1 MHVIITA
8 TAPTIDAPM
17 DARFGRAAY
26 FLRVNTETLDAEALS
41 NPASTASGGAGTQAA
56 QFVARQHVGA
66 IISGDFGPKALS
78 VLNATG
84 MALYLSDSSLTVRD
98 VIHRFKN
105 GLLEQV
111 THNVER

>member
-1 MHVIITA
+1 MFVIITA
-8 TAPTIDAPM
+8 TAPTVDAPM

-26 FLRVNTETLDAEALS
+26 FLRVNTETLDAEALT

-56 QFVARQHVGA
+56 QFVARQNVDA

-84 MALYLSDSSLTVRD
+84 IDLYLSDPSLNVRD
-98 VIHRFKN
+98 VISRLN
-105 GLLEQV
+105 DGLLEHV
-111 THNVER
+111 SRNL